1 MLQAK
6 LCMPHIGENIIRRMR
21 VEETLRRLPNYQ
33 FAFISAPAGYGK
45 TTAVADYLT
54 REKLKYAWFSVD
66 GTDNDPI
73 RFWKYLIESVSPYID
88 KSEMEQITL
97 SAELIAS
104 HIPVD
109 YLIGIIEKVPERFVL
124 VIDDYH
130 LIENDVV
137 SQSVEHFVKYLPQN
151 VSLIIL
157 SRKEPEHMLAALRAR
172 GVALSLGERDIA
184 FDSDETSEFFIQK
197 GFRLTEQEI
206 DAVNTRTEG
215 WAAGLVAAS
224 FSFEGGESVPE
235 AIRAFS
241 GGDRNIESFLSNE
254 VFERW
259 PAEVREFLVSTAFLD
274 RLSGPLCDAVI
285 GGSTGATLLKA
296 LSKSNSFVIP
306 LDSAGGWYRYHH
318 LFQDFLQ
325 NRLELID
332 AEKRNQLYH
341 RAGEWCLKKG
351 LTRDGINWLIRAK
364 EYEKAFPLVMESWF
378 ELSRDSEF
386 LQWRKWID
394 AIPPAVYRDSN
405 TVYTAYSWVLSMQN
419 DLDGAAIWTQK
430 SRDCFERLKDTLE
443 KEQRDYLEAHVLF
456 AEANMAFWELNPER
470 MIDRMRLIGK
480 LKIKTLVVLGEMN
493 WDKPNLLK
501 TAYGFCGRLNKIE
514 QCIPALNGLDSFIG
528 DYSAYFAV
536 SIAEY
541 YYERNALREMEAVLT
556 DHMGRIIGMKFPGVI
571 VPCFI
576 VLAKRNMAK
585 GNVRRAFE
593 TVAEARKLLGEKS
606 GSLWKY
612 FLDVFE
618 ARLHLSVGD
627 TKSALKL
634 IDTEK
639 LGLYDSL
646 TAVRESEYI
655 VWARCL
661 MSENKLEE
669 ALTLLNRLTDFARKE
684 NQLSSEVELLCLTAI
699 CRAQSGDY
707 LKAMRALE
715 QALDLGE
722 PEGYT
727 RSFVDEG
734 EPMAKLLSKYRVMS
748 RSFEELTHT
757 AYAKRLLRLTNEYAG
772 LIDAAKKDGESSDAP
787 FEAGLLSE
795 REIEMLRLLAGKHSN
810 EEIATALII
819 SVSAVKQ
826 YNSRIYDK
834 LGVRN
839 RQEATVKAKALGLI
853 E

>member
-54 REKLKYAWFSVD
+54 REKLKYAWFSID
-66 GTDNDPI
+66 GADNDPV
-73 RFWKYLIESVSPYID
+73 RFWRYLLESVSPYID
-88 KSEMEQITL
+88 QSEMEQITL
-97 SAELIAS
+97 SAELIVS
-104 HIPVD
+104 HISVD
-109 YLIGIIEKVPERFVL
+109 YLIGIIEKNPERFALVL
-124 VIDDYH
+124 DDYH

-137 SQSVEHFVKYLPQN
+137 LHSVEHFVKYLPQN
-151 VSLIIL
+151 ISLIIL
-157 SRKEPEHMLAALRAR
+157 SRKEPEQMLAALRAR

-206 DAVNTRTEG
+206 SAVNTRTEG

-224 FSFEGGESVPE
+224 FSFEGSESVPD

-259 PAEVREFLVSTAFLD
+259 PTEVKEFLVSTAFLG
-274 RLSGPLCDAVI
+274 RLSGPLCDAVT
-285 GGSTGATLLKA
+285 GGSTGTALLKT
-296 LSKSNSFVIP
+296 LSKSNSFVTA
-306 LDSAGGWYRYHH
+306 LDSVGGWYRYHH
-318 LFQDFLQ
+318 LFQNFLQ
-325 NRLELID
+325 NRLEFID
-332 AEKRNQLYH
+332 GEKRNLLYS
-341 RAGEWCLKKG
+341 RAGEWCLKQG

-364 EYEKAFPLVMESWF
+364 KYEKAFPLVMESWF

-386 LQWRKWID
+386 LQWRQWID
-394 AIPPAVYRDSN
+394 AIPPSVYRDSN

-419 DLDGAAIWTQK
+419 DLDGAEVWTQK
-430 SRDCFERLKDTLE
+430 SRDCFERIKNALE

-456 AEANMAFWELNPER
+456 AEANMAFWKLNPER
-470 MIDRMRLIGK
+470 VLDRMQLLGK

-493 WDKPNLLK
+493 WDKPSLLK
-501 TAYGFCGRLNKIE
+501 TAYGFRGRLTKIE
-514 QCIPALNGLDSFIG
+514 QCVSSLNGLDSFIG

-541 YYERNALREMEAVLT
+541 YYERNGLREMDAVLT
-556 DHMGRIIGMKFPGVI
+556 DHMGRIIGIKFPGVV

-585 GNVRRAFE
+585 GNAHRAFK

-606 GSLWKY
+606 GNLWQY

-618 ARLHLSVGD
+618 AKLHLSVGNVEN
-627 TKSALKL
+627 AQKL

-639 LGLYDSL
+639 LGLFDSL

-655 VWARCL
+655 VWARW
-661 MSENKLEE
+661 MIGENRLGD
-669 ALTLLNRLTDFARKE
+669 ALILLSRLTDFARKE
-684 NQLSSEVELLCLTAI
+684 NQLTSMVELFCLTAI

-707 LKAMRALE
+707 LKAIRTLE
-715 QALDLGE
+715 QALSIGE
-722 PEGYT
+722 EEGYA
-727 RSFVDEG
+727 RGFIDEG
-734 EPMAKLLSKYRVMS
+734 KPMARLLTKYRVMS
-748 RSFEELTHT
+748 RSDENLRHA
-757 AYAKRLLRLTNEYAG
+757 AYAKKLLRQTNEYIG
-772 LIDAAKKDGESSDAP
+772 VLDDVQKGRDLPENAP
-787 FEAGLLSE
+787 EARLLNE
-795 REIEMLRLLAGKHSN
+795 KELKILRLIAENKSN
-810 EEIATALII
+810 TDIASELYLTLNT
-819 SVSAVKQ
+819 VKK
-826 YNSRIYDK
+826 YNSKIFDK
-834 LGVRN
+834 LGVKN
-839 RQEATVKAKALGLI
+839 RQEVAVKAKVLGLI

>member
-6 LCMPHIGENIIRRMR
+6 LCMPHIGEQIIRRKR

-66 GTDNDPI
+66 GTDNDPV
-73 RFWKYLIESVSPYID
+73 RFWKYLMEAVSPYID
-88 KSEMEQITL
+88 RSDMERITL
-97 SAELIAS
+97 SAKLIAS
-104 HIPVD
+104 HIPLD
-109 YLIGIIEKVPERFVL
+109 YLIGIIEKAHESFVL
-124 VIDDYH
+124 VLDDYY

-137 SQSVEHFVKYLPQN
+137 LHSMEHFVKYLPRN
-151 VSLIIL
+151 VSLIML
-157 SRKEPEHMLAALRAR
+157 SRKEPEHLLAALRAR
-172 GVALSLGERDIA
+172 GVALSLGERDIT
-184 FDSDETSEFFIQK
+184 FDSDETSEFFLQK
-197 GFRLTEQEI
+197 GFCLTEQEI
-206 DAVNTRTEG
+206 VAVNTRAEG

-224 FSFEGGESVPE
+224 LSFQGGESVPE

-259 PAEVREFLVSTAFLD
+259 PSEVKEFLVSTAFLD
-274 RLSGPLCDAVI
+274 KLSGPLCDAV
-285 GGSTGATLLKA
+285 TGNNTSAALLKT

-325 NRLELID
+325 NHLELVD
-332 AEKRNQLYH
+332 EEKRNPFYR
-341 RAGEWCLKKG
+341 RAGEWCLKNG
-351 LTRDGINWLIRAK
+351 DTRDGISWLLRAK

-386 LQWRKWID
+386 LKWRQWID
-394 AIPPAVYRDSN
+394 EIPPAVYRNSN

-419 DLDGAAIWTQK
+419 DLDGAAAWTQK
-430 SRDCFERLKDTLE
+430 SRDCFERLKDALE

-456 AEANMAFWELNPER
+456 AEANIAFWKLEPEQVL
-470 MIDRMRLIGK
+470 DRMQLLGK

-501 TAYGFCGRLNKIE
+501 TAYGFRGRLNKIE
-514 QCIPALNGLDSFIG
+514 QCLPALNGLDSFIG
-528 DYSAYFAV
+528 DYTAYFAV

-541 YYERNALREMEAVLT
+541 YYERNGLREMEAVLT
-556 DHMGRIIGMKFPGVI
+556 DHIGRIIGVKFPGVI

-576 VLAKRNMAK
+576 VLARRNMAK
-585 GNVRRAFE
+585 GSVRRAFE
-593 TVAEARKLLGEKS
+593 TIAEARKLLGEKS

-618 ARLHLSVGD
+618 AKLHLSAGD
-627 TKSALKL
+627 AESALKL

-639 LGLYDSL
+639 LGLFDAL

-661 MSENKLEE
+661 MSENRLEE
-669 ALTLLNRLTDFARKE
+669 AQVLLNRLTDFAKKE

-699 CRAQSGDY
+699 CRAKDGDY
-707 LKAMRALE
+707 IKAMRALE
-715 QALDLGE
+715 QALDIGE
-722 PEGYT
+722 EEGYT
-727 RSFVDEG
+727 RSFIDEG
-734 EPMAKLLSKYRVMS
+734 EPMARLLSKYRVMS
-748 RSFEELTHT
+748 RSVEGLKHAT
-757 AYAKRLLRLTNEYAG
+757 YCKKLLRLTDEYAG
-772 LIDAAKKDGESSDAP
+772 LIEAAKKDGEAPKIP

-795 REIEMLRLLAGKHSN
+795 REIEMLRLLAGKRSN
-810 EEIATALII
+810 EEIASALII

-839 RQEATVKAKALGLI
+839 RQEATEKARALGLI
-853 E
+853 D